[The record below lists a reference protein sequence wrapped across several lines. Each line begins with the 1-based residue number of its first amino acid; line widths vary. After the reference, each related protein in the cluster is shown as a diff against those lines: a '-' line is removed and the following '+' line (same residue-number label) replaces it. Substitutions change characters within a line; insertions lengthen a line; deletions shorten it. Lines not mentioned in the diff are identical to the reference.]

1 MQDTDESNAKP
12 SILTEKLF
20 LVLKWIFVLILGII
34 LVRTF
39 QQKQQNFD
47 SLIKAFSKIFISKNL
62 LKLCFVFLLIF
73 VNWACE
79 ARKWQILT
87 NKFEKLSFMDAYQ
100 SVLVGLTLGFITPA
114 NLGDFAGRVFHLNKI
129 NRQEAI
135 GTIILGNGIQFY
147 ITLIFGILSYLIIWS
162 ENILIF
168 DKIVFVVLI
177 FSFFLGIF
185 IFLKRNKI
193 QIFLNQ
199 FAWIKRLEIYVKALT
214 AFENKTFVKVFIWTI
229 LRFLTYSLQFVIML
243 QIFQIKVEFIDLWAI
258 SCLVLLFKTLIPQ
271 INFLSDL
278 GIREISALHFFSFYS
293 VNISSVIIATFAL
306 WIINILLPVLL
317 GSIFFLKIKN
327 LNKSSQ

>member
-1 MQDTDESNAKP
+1 MQDNDESNAKP
-12 SILTEKLF
+12 RIVSKKPFI
-20 LVLKWIFVLILGII
+20 VIKWTFVLIIGVI
-34 LVRTF
+34 LVHTF

-47 SLIKAFSKIFISKNL
+47 NLTQEFSKIFISKNL
-62 LKLCFVFLLIF
+62 IKLCFVFLLIF

-79 ARKWQILT
+79 AIKWQSLT
-87 NKFEKLSFMDAYQ
+87 NKLEKLTFIDAFQ

-114 NLGDFAGRVFHLNKI
+114 NLGDFAGRVLHLKKT
-129 NRQEAI
+129 NRTKAI

-147 ITLIFGILSYLIIWS
+147 VTLIFGIISYLIIWTQ
-162 ENILIF
+162 NILIF
-168 DKIVFVVLI
+168 DKIIFGILI
-177 FSFFLGIF
+177 FNFFLGIF
-185 IFLKRNKI
+185 IYLKKSKIHFFLTR
-193 QIFLNQ
+193 
-199 FAWIKRLEIYVKALT
+199 FAWIKRYEIYLKVFT
-214 AFENKTFVKVFIWTI
+214 GFENKIFIKVFIWTI

-243 QIFQIKVEFIDLWAI
+243 QIFQIEVKFIDLWAI

-278 GIREISALHFFSFYS
+278 GIREVSALHFFSFYS
-293 VNISSVIIATFAL
+293 VNVSSVITATFAL